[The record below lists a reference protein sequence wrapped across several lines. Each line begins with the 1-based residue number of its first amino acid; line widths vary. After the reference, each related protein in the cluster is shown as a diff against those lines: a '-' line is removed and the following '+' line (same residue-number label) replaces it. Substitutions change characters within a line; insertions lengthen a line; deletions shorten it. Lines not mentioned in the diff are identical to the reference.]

1 MTYVITSPCVGCLD
15 AACVG
20 ACPVDCIAGPIPL
33 DDLAA
38 IPPAERG
45 RRLPGVQ
52 LFIDPDACICC
63 GACAP
68 RCPVG
73 AIFADVDVPPEEST
87 AVDAAREFYAT
98 RPAP

>member
-20 ACPVDCIAGPIPL
+20 ACPVDCIAGPIAL
-33 DDLAA
+33 DDLRA
-38 IPPAERG
+38 IPADQRG
-45 RRLPGVQ
+45 LRLPGIQ

-73 AIFADVDVPPEEST
+73 AIFDEDDVPPAERASI
-87 AVDAAREFYAT
+87 DRARAFFAT
-98 RPAP
+98 GGAR